1 MSVMRIWSCVVFV
14 SYVGG
19 CSWSGRWGGARAVN
33 EITTQEC
40 VAALGVDNEAAAG
53 YTGKGVGIA
62 VIDGACSIVC
72 VSL

>member
-1 MSVMRIWSCVVFV
+1 MSAMRIWSCVVFV
-14 SYVGG
+14 SYGG
-19 CSWSGRWGGARAVN
+19 CCSWSGRWGGARAVD